1 MDNVFILSIIIIVYM
16 LTYNYFK
23 PPDSAPINS
32 NVVGDGD
39 SDDDSGDSFGDGLD
53 SISCK
58 MDTRILKT
66 FNQGIKLT
74 ESSRFQQMVDIK
86 NREYVDLQNFDSK
99 DKQFNCT
106 ICNPINCNYDTAS
119 SIKEE
124 KLIEGYVNLPNDGG
138 LTNDFI
144 SDDSKCCPNCYSGVM
159 VDGVKKC
166 RKECVSGD
174 LQDYSGDCLSKK
186 KFTEFI
192 QGNASF

>member
-16 LTYNYFK
+16 LISNYYK
-23 PPDSAPINS
+23 SEDSVTN
-32 NVVGDGD
+32 DGD
-39 SDDDSGDSFGDGLD
+39 SDSDSDVDDGMD

-58 MDTRILKT
+58 MDTRTLKT

-106 ICNPINCNYDTAS
+106 ICNPLNCNFDTAP

-124 KLIEGYVNLPNDGG
+124 KLIESFVNIPNDNG

-144 SDDSKCCPNCYSGVM
+144 DGGKCCPNCYTGVM
-159 VDGVKKC
+159 VDGKKKC
-166 RKECVSGD
+166 SKVCVSGD
-174 LQDYSGDCLSKK
+174 FQDYSSDCLSDS

>member
-23 PPDSAPINS
+23 PPDSAPIDS

-39 SDDDSGDSFGDGLD
+39 SDDSNNSFGDGLD

-58 MDTRILKT
+58 MDTSILKT

-86 NREYVDLQNFDSK
+86 NKEYIDLQNFDSK
-99 DKQFNCT
+99 EKQFSCS
-106 ICNPINCNYDTAS
+106 NCNSLDCNTTPN
-119 SIKEE
+119 ITED
-124 KLIEGYVNLPNDGG
+124 KLIESYVNLPNANG
-138 LTNDFI
+138 LTNEFI
-144 SDDSKCCPNCYSGVM
+144 DGSKCCPNCYSAVI
-159 VDGVKKC
+159 VDGEKKC

-174 LQDYSGDCLSKK
+174 FQDYSGDCLSKK

>member
-1 MDNVFILSIIIIVYM
+1 MDTVFKLSIILILYM
-16 LTYNYFK
+16 IASNYFNSS
-23 PPDSAPINS
+23 DSSPIDS
-32 NVVGDGD
+32 IVVNDTD
-39 SDDDSGDSFGDGLD
+39 EDKDNISDGLE

-58 MDTRILKT
+58 MDTRTLKT

-99 DKQFNCT
+99 EKEFNCT
-106 ICNPINCNYDTAS
+106 ICNPFNCNYDTTP

-124 KLIEGYVNLPNDGG
+124 KLMEGYVNLPNDNG
-138 LTNDFI
+138 LTNEFI
-144 SDDSKCCPNCYSGVM
+144 DGDKCCPNCYTSVM
-159 VDGVKKC
+159 VDGEKKC
-166 RKECVSGD
+166 RKVCNSGD
-174 LQDYSGDCLSKK
+174 FQDYSGDCLSKK

>member
-1 MDNVFILSIIIIVYM
+1 M

-86 NREYVDLQNFDSK
+86 NKEYVDLQNFDSNE
-99 DKQFNCT
+99 KQFNCT
-106 ICNPINCNYDTAS
+106 NCNSQDCNTTQN
-119 SIKEE
+119 ITED
-124 KLIEGYVNLPNDGG
+124 KLIESYVNLPNDNG

-144 SDDSKCCPNCYSGVM
+144 DGSKCCPNCYTGVM
-159 VDGVKKC
+159 VDGKKRC
-166 RKECVSGD
+166 RKVCVSGD
-174 LQDYSGDCLSKK
+174 FQDYSSDCLSKK

>member
-1 MDNVFILSIIIIVYM
+1 MDNVFKLSIIIIVYM
-16 LTYNYFK
+16 LVSNYFK
-23 PPDSAPINS
+23 SQDSDATTSTSANS
-32 NVVGDGD
+32 DDGD
-39 SDDDSGDSFGDGLD
+39 SDGLE

-58 MDTRILKT
+58 MDTGILKT

-99 DKQFNCT
+99 DKQFNCS
-106 ICNPINCNYDTAS
+106 ICNPKNCNYDTAS

-124 KLIEGYVNLPNDGG
+124 KLIESFVNIPNDNG
-138 LTNDFI
+138 LTNEFI
-144 SDDSKCCPNCYSGVM
+144 DGSKCCPNCYSGVM

-166 RKECVSGD
+166 RKVCVSGD
-174 LQDYSGDCLSKK
+174 FQDYSGDCLSDS